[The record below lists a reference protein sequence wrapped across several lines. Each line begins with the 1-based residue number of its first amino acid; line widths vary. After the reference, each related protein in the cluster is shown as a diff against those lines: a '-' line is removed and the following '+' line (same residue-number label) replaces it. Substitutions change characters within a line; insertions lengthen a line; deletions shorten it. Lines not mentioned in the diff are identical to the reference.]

1 MRFLVTGSKG
11 FVGRHMIE
19 LLESKGHEA
28 VGTNCHDE
36 SLLQYRYDG
45 IFHLGAATYPPAS
58 FEDPAFFFY
67 NNAMQ
72 SVRMIDKIGNTPFMY
87 CSTSEVYGQTEEI
100 ITESTP
106 LIPNNPYAV
115 SKAATD
121 MYCRERMQSGAMR
134 GFITRAFSHVGKY
147 RLPRYAYASD
157 AEQIAKI
164 ALLKQAP
171 VLEVGNLNAERNVMD
186 VRDVVEVYYRLMIE
200 NINGS
205 MDDGEVFNI
214 CGNKTRKYG
223 EYVYMML
230 NSLPPAINVALQPA
244 ERLMRKIDIITQRPD
259 STKVRKFLNWQ
270 PLISIETTMS
280 DLVDHWKEKIYNA
293 GSIHTTEG

>member
-11 FVGRHMIE
+11 FAGRHLIE
-19 LLESKGHEA
+19 LLESKGYD
-28 VGTNCHDE
+28 VMGVNKFDR
-36 SLLQYRYDG
+36 LVPYLRFDG
-45 IFHLGAATYPPAS
+45 IFHLGAHTYPPES
-58 FEDPAFFFY
+58 FENPAKFFF

-72 SVRMIDKIGNTPFMY
+72 SVRLIEQIGDTPFMY

-100 ITESTP
+100 ITEETP

-147 RLPRYAYASD
+147 RQPRYAYASD

-164 ALLKQAP
+164 ALLKQSP
-171 VLEVGNLNAERNVMD
+171 VLEVGNIKAERNVMD
-186 VRDVVEVYYRLMIE
+186 VRDVVDVYYKLMIE
-200 NINGS
+200 NINGC
-205 MDDGEVFNI
+205 MGQGEVFNI
-214 CGNKTRKYG
+214 CGNKTRQYG
-223 EYVYMML
+223 EYISMML
-230 NSLPPAINVALQPA
+230 KALPPSFDVALQPA

-259 STKVRKFLNWQ
+259 STKVREFLNWK
-270 PLISIETTMS
+270 PLIDIETTML
-280 DLVDHWKEKIYNA
+280 DLVEHWKVKLCA
-293 GSIHTTEG
+293 